1 MGSLAE
7 RARVA
12 RRESP
17 INRRLGDEVFANMS
31 CLSLPMGLPLEDIPE
46 LHDTHTFTLLRKG
59 EALFRQGTPFTG
71 LFLVR
76 SGSLK
81 QVSSTSIEES
91 LVTAYAMAGDLV
103 GLDAI
108 GQNIYPGTTLA
119 LETTTV
125 SVLPQ
130 ERLSELGAQLP
141 ALRQQL
147 CRNLSQEVH
156 NERLMLRLLLRRTA
170 EARLAYF
177 LVAMSARFQR
187 RGYSASRF
195 QLALSRSDI
204 GSYLGLTVETV
215 SRTLARF
222 HKQGLLKA
230 SGRDFHLLD
239 LEMLSRIAGASGR
252 RGAGA

>member
-1 MGSLAE
+1 
-7 RARVA
+7 
-12 RRESP
+12 
-17 INRRLGDEVFANMS
+17 MS
-31 CLSLPMGLPLEDIPE
+31 CLYLPMGLPLEDIPE
-46 LHDTHTFTLLRKG
+46 LHDTQTYTLLRKG
-59 EALFRQGTPFTG
+59 DALFKQGMSFTG

-81 QVSSTSIEES
+81 QVSTTNTDES
-91 LVTAYAMAGDLV
+91 LVTAYAMPGDLV

-108 GQNIYPGTTLA
+108 GQNVYPGTALA

-125 SVLPQ
+125 SELPQ

-177 LVAMSARFQR
+177 FVAISERFRR
-187 RGYSASRF
+187 RGYSPSRF
-195 QLALSRSDI
+195 RLALSRSDI
-204 GSYLGLTVETV
+204 SSYLGLTVETV

-222 HKQGLLKA
+222 HRQELLT
-230 SGRDFHLLD
+230 SRGRDFHILD
-239 LEMLSRIAGASGR
+239 WEGLVRLAEASGR
-252 RGAGA
+252 RSGA